1 MIKLL
6 GVVLLAVGIVLI
18 IIGVDSSRSLADNP
32 GTMFR
37 GRLTE
42 HAPWYIFGG
51 IASAVDGLFL
61 VIGVFGRIRSSVL
74 ALRNCT
80 VTGKIF

>member
-1 MIKLL
+1 MTKIL

-42 HAPWYIFGG
+42 HAP
-51 IASAVDGLFL
+51 
-61 VIGVFGRIRSSVL
+61 
-74 ALRNCT
+74 
-80 VTGKIF
+80 